1 MNEAETLNRAVH
13 EEVALFPYHP
23 NWPLMFE
30 DERDRLLRLFPGEFL
45 AIEHFGSTAV
55 PGLSAKPIIDIL
67 AGVDSMSRADALM
80 EPLCHSK
87 YTTSMEFNASLV
99 DWRWLMRWAEGRRT
113 HHLHIKAFGSQEW
126 DRRLAFRDVLRA
138 STELAQRYEKNKQFW
153 AAEFPSDREAYTAAK
168 ADFIRE
174 ALNHH
179 NSAARQRIK

>member
-1 MNEAETLNRAVH
+1 MDEAESLNRAIH
-13 EEVALFPYHP
+13 EEVALFPYDP
-23 NWPLMFE
+23 NWPSMFE

-99 DWRWLMRWAEGRRT
+99 DRRWLMRWADGRRT
-113 HHLHIKAFGSQEW
+113 HHLHIMVFGSPEW
-126 DRRLAFRDVLRA
+126 DRRRPFGTCFVPILNWPKGMRRISGCGRQNFGQIERHIR
-138 STELAQRYEKNKQFW
+138 RPKQILYG
-153 AAEFPSDREAYTAAK
+153 R
-168 ADFIRE
+168 
-174 ALNHH
+174 H
-179 NSAARQRIK
+179 